1 MKPERPRKPS
11 SAPRPRRPQS
21 RPAANTEG
29 LAARKAALALVSA
42 ALSRRGGFDEAIG
55 DLELGALE
63 PRDRAFARWLAAS
76 TLRRLG
82 PVEAALEARLKRP
95 PPDSVRGLLRIGA
108 AQVMFTLAPAHA
120 AVSTALALADQA
132 RETRPFKGLIN
143 AVLRGLD
150 REPPPKPEPAA
161 FLPSWLAARWTAAYG
176 QETVAALVE
185 TLLADPPTDLSVK
198 AEMDAAGLAEAIE
211 GEVLPGGS
219 VRTRQRGDIAGWPGF
234 DEGAWWVQDAAA
246 AAPVRLLAPK
256 PGEEVLDLCAA
267 PGGKTMQLAAAGARV
282 VALDKSEFRL
292 ARVRENLDRTGMT
305 AEVVAADAETWT
317 DARQFDAVL
326 LDAPCSATGTFRRQP
341 EVLWAARPGD
351 VGKLAVIQAKLLDSA
366 ARRVR
371 PGGRL
376 VYAVCSLEPEEGEG
390 QIAAFLARH
399 PEFKVTPAD
408 PDSIGAPADALRPEG
423 WLRILPCYWSERGG
437 VDGFFICRLARSD
450 G

>member
-1 MKPERPRKPS
+1 MKPQRSPKP
-11 SAPRPRRPQS
+11 AAATRPRRPQS
-21 RPAANTEG
+21 RPAANSEG
-29 LAARKAALALVSA
+29 LAARKAAIALVGA

-55 DLELGALE
+55 DPELGALE

-82 PVEAALEARLKRP
+82 PVEAALDARLKRP
-95 PPDSVRGLLRIGA
+95 PPDAVRGLLRIGA
-108 AQVMFTLAPAHA
+108 AQVMFALAPAHA
-120 AVSTALALADQA
+120 AVSTALALADQT

-161 FLPSWLAARWTAAYG
+161 FLPPWLAARWTAAYG

-185 TLLADPPTDLSVK
+185 TLLCDPPTDLSLK
-198 AEMDAAGLAEAIE
+198 PGMDAAGLAEALE

-219 VRTRQRGDIAGWPGF
+219 VRTRQRGDVASWPGF

-246 AAPVRLLAPK
+246 AVPVRLLAPK
-256 PGEEVLDLCAA
+256 ADEEVLDFCAA
-267 PGGKTMQLAAAGARV
+267 PGGKTLQLAAAGACV
-282 VALDKSEFRL
+282 VALDKSDVRL
-292 ARVRENLDRTGMT
+292 ARVRENLARTGLT
-305 AEVVAADAETWT
+305 AEVAAADAGAWSDE
-317 DARQFDAVL
+317 RQFDAVL

-351 VGKLAVIQAKLLDSA
+351 VAKLSVIQAKLLDSA

-376 VYAVCSLEPEEGEG
+376 IYAVCSLEPEEGEA
-390 QIAAFLARH
+390 QIAAFLARN
-399 PEFKVTPAD
+399 PEFTVTPAD
-408 PDSIGAPADALRPEG
+408 PDSIGAPAEAVRPEG
-423 WLRILPCYWSERGG
+423 WLRILPCYLSERGG
-437 VDGFFICRLARSD
+437 LDGFFICRLARA
-450 G
+450 GV